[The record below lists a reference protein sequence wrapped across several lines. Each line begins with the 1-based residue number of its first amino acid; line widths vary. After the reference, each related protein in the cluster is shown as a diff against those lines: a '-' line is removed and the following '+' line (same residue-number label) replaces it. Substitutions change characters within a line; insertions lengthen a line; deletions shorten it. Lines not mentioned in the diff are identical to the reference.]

1 MQPRNFLKRKQ
12 KNWENL
18 QSEEFKT
25 FKMVYSFQAT
35 LSARGYHIYKN
46 TTWEQAKVGDRNRLK
61 FLLKLRATKNQ
72 KKLICIAIPSEHQ
85 STNKSKQLDRSL
97 EKFADT
103 SISSS
108 RMNTVILMGLQNL
121 LITDHPL
128 SQLED

>member
-35 LSARGYHIYKN
+35 LSARGYHVYKN

>member
-35 LSARGYHIYKN
+35 LAARGYHVYKN

>member
-35 LSARGYHIYKN
+35 LAARGYHVYKN

-97 EKFADT
+97 EKFPDT

-108 RMNTVILMGLQNL
+108 RMNTVILIGLQNL

>member
-1 MQPRNFLKRKQ
+1 
-12 KNWENL
+12 
-18 QSEEFKT
+18 
-25 FKMVYSFQAT
+25 MVYSFQAT
-35 LSARGYHIYKN
+35 LAARGYHVYKN

-85 STNKSKQLDRSL
+85 STNKSKQLDRYL
-97 EKFADT
+97 EKFPDT

-108 RMNTVILMGLQNL
+108 RMNTVILIGLQNL

>member
-1 MQPRNFLKRKQ
+1 
-12 KNWENL
+12 
-18 QSEEFKT
+18 
-25 FKMVYSFQAT
+25 MVYSFQAT
-35 LSARGYHIYKN
+35 LAARGYHVYKN

-72 KKLICIAIPSEHQ
+72 KNLICIAIPSEHQ

-97 EKFADT
+97 EKFPDT

-108 RMNTVILMGLQNL
+108 RMNTVILIGQQNL